1 VNVEPIRR
9 QFALFETERPRDV
22 NLNVAVGDTPGTFR
36 FFECEDDTSL
46 STANP
51 VRAEEMRKG
60 GHVVVEY
67 DVAVTTLRE
76 LADRHCPPTV
86 EFLKVDVEGL
96 EGSVLR
102 GVDWKRFRPRA
113 LVIEATKPA
122 VPITDWED
130 IDAIA
135 KWQEW
140 EGGLLENGYVFAYF
154 DGLSRFYV
162 SEEERRLGRR
172 LLIPPG
178 LYDDI
183 EVAKDEVVPRL
194 VQEKDKLTEQLSI
207 VQSKLRAKDEVIR
220 VQAAIETGRSVC
232 LKGTLDLAYRWRGGP
247 AGCGRYFPPT
257 RPREGI
263 HIAIDTLQIAF
274 GVSGGVETYMTS
286 LVSALQATDAY
297 QITLL
302 CLEDQLEPLR
312 LTFGEEIGW
321 FEFRATPSMKLAIKA
336 ASLLRR
342 GKATASSG
350 KPVVSFSKL
359 YEQAGIQILHSPVQ
373 LFSSL
378 DFGVPS
384 VLNLHDLQHLHFPEN
399 FTPSDI
405 NARNQ
410 LYGLSTSL
418 ADAVI
423 ASSDFVRD
431 DIVRRMGAS
440 PSKVFTVPV
449 TWNPAVQRGAEV
461 FTVDEARARYGLP
474 TIYAIY
480 PAQFWVHKNH
490 ARLVEAQKITRD
502 QVPGIDFKLV
512 FTGYRGH
519 SGWPIVQRA
528 LEKFSMA
535 EHVLCLDYVPVEH
548 MAALYKG
555 AVFCVMPSTFEA
567 SSYAVIE
574 AQLLGCPTMCSNVTS
589 LPELMRGD
597 AGLLFDPMSP
607 DDMAAK
613 MIGWLKAPEDRA
625 ACAER
630 AKLKVREEHSV
641 AKYIGNLTRI
651 YEYVAAKR

>member
-1 VNVEPIRR
+1 MITYAQNFEDVMLARLFKEQATGFYVDVGAWHPTVHSVTRHFYELGWRGVNVEPIRR

-232 LKGTLDLAYRWRGGP
+232 LKGTLDLA
-247 AGCGRYFPPT
+247 
-257 RPREGI
+257 
-263 HIAIDTLQIAF
+263 
-274 GVSGGVETYMTS
+274 
-286 LVSALQATDAY
+286 
-297 QITLL
+297 
-302 CLEDQLEPLR
+302 
-312 LTFGEEIGW
+312 
-321 FEFRATPSMKLAIKA
+321 
-336 ASLLRR
+336 
-342 GKATASSG
+342 
-350 KPVVSFSKL
+350 
-359 YEQAGIQILHSPVQ
+359 
-373 LFSSL
+373 
-378 DFGVPS
+378 
-384 VLNLHDLQHLHFPEN
+384 
-399 FTPSDI
+399 
-405 NARNQ
+405 
-410 LYGLSTSL
+410 
-418 ADAVI
+418 
-423 ASSDFVRD
+423 
-431 DIVRRMGAS
+431 
-440 PSKVFTVPV
+440 
-449 TWNPAVQRGAEV
+449 
-461 FTVDEARARYGLP
+461 
-474 TIYAIY
+474 
-480 PAQFWVHKNH
+480 
-490 ARLVEAQKITRD
+490 
-502 QVPGIDFKLV
+502 
-512 FTGYRGH
+512 
-519 SGWPIVQRA
+519 
-528 LEKFSMA
+528 
-535 EHVLCLDYVPVEH
+535 
-548 MAALYKG
+548 
-555 AVFCVMPSTFEA
+555 
-567 SSYAVIE
+567 
-574 AQLLGCPTMCSNVTS
+574 
-589 LPELMRGD
+589 
-597 AGLLFDPMSP
+597 
-607 DDMAAK
+607 
-613 MIGWLKAPEDRA
+613 
-625 ACAER
+625 
-630 AKLKVREEHSV
+630 
-641 AKYIGNLTRI
+641 
-651 YEYVAAKR
+651 